1 MTLNQFIDTSVRILV
16 FHTVWSGHPHP
27 PTLCRW
33 STVALHLILEG
44 RLEEQIIFAAG
55 HEQTT
60 LCSIYEIFCVTNCS
74 VVSNFLNVYLGQHWD
89 FRSLGRDWGSSQ
101 KWGEGVV
108 QKELHWVVVMV
119 VVADSRWCSARFFG
133 VNNADTLG
141 FPLFCQLNLS

>member
-1 MTLNQFIDTSVRILV
+1 MNLNQFIDTSVRILV

-27 PTLCRW
+27 PTLCRRSASIAFNLRRKVGRVDKFCSW
-33 STVALHLILEG
+33 TRVDNTLQHLRDL
-44 RLEEQIIFAAG
+44 
-55 HEQTT
+55 
-60 LCSIYEIFCVTNCS
+60 LCYQLLCR
-74 VVSNFLNVYLGQHWD
+74 NFLNVYLGQDWD

-119 VVADSRWCSARFFG
+119 VVADSIWCSARFFG

-141 FPLFCQLNLS
+141 FPLFCQLNLR